1 MPNNERRDKKSDGG
15 ELMRHSDIPK
25 IPQHVRNFCEGELYK
40 YLMNKALV
48 EESKKEV
55 ALVLEEGG
63 NRGFDKVVV
72 QGGESVPEQQKMLE
86 KIDRITRGR
95 EAMVAEKSCARIEGV
110 ILLLNDKERLVLE
123 KYYWLRIPPDVIEG
137 DWGIGARTQQRIRR
151 RIIYLLAMRWGI
163 M

>member
-1 MPNNERRDKKSDGG
+1 MKYSDVP
-15 ELMRHSDIPK
+15 R
-25 IPQHVRNFCEGELYK
+25 IPQHVRSFCEGELYK
-40 YLMNKALV
+40 YLSNKALA

-72 QGGESVPEQQKMLE
+72 QGGELISEQQKMLE

-95 EAMVAEKSCARIEGV
+95 EAMVAKKSCERIEGV
-110 ILLLNDKERLVLE
+110 MLLLNDKERLVLE
-123 KYYWLRIPPDVIEG
+123 KYYWNRIPPEIIESE
-137 DWGIGARTQQRIRR
+137 WGVGVRTQQRIKR